1 VLQLP
6 TVLVLGGLALLFAAI
21 AWYLRGRAQ
30 LRADLRAGYFAAVAP
45 EFSNLRQAVADTGF
59 PRLSGVWQGDTF
71 DLQAVPDTLTFR
83 KLPALWLLVTLPAP
97 QPVRGTLDMLLRP
110 MGTEPFTHFMQLPT
124 QIATPPGFPPE
135 AVLRCDDPTA
145 LPPAELVAR
154 HVAGLDKT
162 RLKELVI
169 SPKGLRLVW
178 LMEEADR
185 TRYLIFRD
193 AEMGANALP
202 PAQLRP
208 LLTALQS
215 LRDDL
220 SETA

>member
-1 VLQLP
+1 MQLP
-6 TVLVLGGLALLFAAI
+6 TILVLIGLTGLFAAI
-21 AWYLRGRAQ
+21 TWHLRGRAQ
-30 LRADLRAGYFAAVAP
+30 TRAAVRAGYFHAVAP
-45 EFSNLRQAVADTGF
+45 EFSKLRQVVADTGF
-59 PRLSGVWQGDTF
+59 PRASGMWQGDTF

-97 QPVRGTLDMLLRP
+97 LPVRGTLDMLLRP

-124 QIATPPGFPPE
+124 QIATPASLPPE

-145 LPPAELVAR
+145 LPDADLVAR

-169 SPKGLRLVW
+169 SPKGLRIVW

-193 AEMGANALP
+193 AEMGATALP

-208 LLTALQS
+208 LLTALQA

-220 SETA
+220 LETA

>member
-1 VLQLP
+1 MQLP
-6 TVLVLGGLALLFAAI
+6 TILVLIGLAGLFAAI
-21 AWYLRGRAQ
+21 AWHLRGRAQ
-30 LRADLRAGYFAAVAP
+30 ARVAVRAGYFAAVAP

-97 QPVRGTLDMLLRP
+97 LPLRGTLDMLLRP
-110 MGTEPFTHFMQLPT
+110 MGTEPFTHFMQLAT
-124 QIATPPGFPPE
+124 QIATPPGLPPE

-145 LPPAELVAR
+145 LPPADLVAR

-169 SPKGLRLVW
+169 SPKGVRIVW

-193 AEMGANALP
+193 AEMGATALP

-208 LLTALQS
+208 LLTALQA

-220 SETA
+220 LESA

>member
-145 LPPAELVAR
+145 LPPADLVAR

-169 SPKGLRLVW
+169 SPKGLRIVW

>member
-1 VLQLP
+1 VLI
-6 TVLVLGGLALLFAAI
+6 GLAGLFAAI
-21 AWYLRGRAQ
+21 AWHLRGRAQ
-30 LRADLRAGYFAAVAP
+30 TRAAVRAGYFDAVAP
-45 EFSNLRQAVADTGF
+45 EFSKLRQAVAETGF

-97 QPVRGTLDMLLRP
+97 LPLRGTLDMLLRP

-124 QIATPPGFPPE
+124 QIATPSGLPPE

-145 LPPAELVAR
+145 LPAADLVAR

-169 SPKGLRLVW
+169 SPKGLRIVW

-193 AEMGANALP
+193 AEMGTTALP

-208 LLTALQS
+208 LLAALQA
-215 LRDDL
+215 LREDL
-220 SETA
+220 LETA